1 MFGLTAFKSSTKAFL
16 FRGEMRMLSENLSLK
31 TTSSRSTDRAG
42 EACKLWLR
50 RMEVICDIGMER
62 R

>member
-16 FRGEMRMLSENLSLK
+16 FRGEMRMLSVDFPLN

-42 EACKLWLR
+42 EASKLWLR
-50 RMEVICDIGMER
+50 RMDVICEIGMER